1 VITPVQVS
9 QPPLCGPP
17 LGSRARFQAIA
28 DLAQLRV
35 VPMVM
40 LRAWKVSVSRKNFSG
55 GSVAPCDPEHSVN
68 QIPLSGWA
76 SCSAVCALGSPE

>member
-1 VITPVQVS
+1 MITPVQVS
-9 QPPLCGPP
+9 HPPLCGPP
-17 LGSRARFQAIA
+17 AASSARFQAIA

-55 GSVAPCDPEHSVN
+55 GSAAPCDPEHSVN
-68 QIPLSGWA
+68 QIPLRGKA
-76 SCSAVCALGSPE
+76 ACSALIASGLPE